1 VGFQKSR
8 YFLFNLKNELIP
20 RFLRTSLY
28 HFIKE
33 SNCYPYAAHGK
44 EYQDNS

>member
-1 VGFQKSR
+1 VGFKNPDI
-8 YFLFNLKNELIP
+8 FLLIKKNDLIP

-33 SNCYPYAAHGK
+33 SNYYPYAAHGK